1 MTGLATVVEVTRA
14 DKSLDT
20 LQVDTRLG
28 NDSIFIAPQVHNLLK
43 FSVRMLT
50 PRSGR
55 SGRAPVP
62 PSLTTTIAEVS
73 ERLVA
78 LRALLPVIPQHA

>member
-28 NDSIFIAPQVHNLLK
+28 NDSIFIAPQVHNLLT
-43 FSVRMLT
+43 FTSSQE
-50 PRSGR
+50 RSGP
-55 SGRAPVP
+55 GR
-62 PSLTTTIAEVS
+62 
-73 ERLVA
+73 
-78 LRALLPVIPQHA
+78 

>member
-28 NDSIFIAPQVHNLLK
+28 NDSIFIAPQVHNLLT
-43 FSVRMLT
+43 FT
-50 PRSGR
+50 PSQERPGPGR
-55 SGRAPVP
+55 
-62 PSLTTTIAEVS
+62 
-73 ERLVA
+73 
-78 LRALLPVIPQHA
+78 

>member
-28 NDSIFIAPQVHNLLK
+28 NDSIFIAPQVHNLLT
-43 FSVRMLT
+43 FSVRSSRPARDDLGEH
-50 PRSGR
+50 RSR
-55 SGRAPVP
+55 R
-62 PSLTTTIAEVS
+62 
-73 ERLVA
+73 R
-78 LRALLPVIPQHA
+78 